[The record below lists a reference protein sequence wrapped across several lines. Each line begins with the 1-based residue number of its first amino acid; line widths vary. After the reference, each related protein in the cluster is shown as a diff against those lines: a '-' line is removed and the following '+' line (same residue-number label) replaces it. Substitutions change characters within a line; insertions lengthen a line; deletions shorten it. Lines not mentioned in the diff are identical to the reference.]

1 MEVTVAKNCNC
12 KNEDFF
18 MYVSSDHEIENT
30 GVFPQPECGK
40 IAVNYISFDCKC
52 VRLKCEYDG
61 SNTNDYQFIKLK
73 IKKTIQK
80 QCGKL
85 KGVIFDLFD
94 SYPSKKRCYFC
105 VSWKIFCEEIGVP
118 YQFIN
123 TSTLK
128 VTSILFGAKK
138 KLENTSTFDFGKNAL
153 TLVRIK
159 KGNKDDL
166 WDPNIFHL
174 EPTSDGLFIK
184 MKDILDLET
193 DDSDFKLLV
202 LSDKKFANIII
213 SLDDLSKMK
222 DFQNILKP
230 SKIIAVIDKYSNY
243 IIDALK
249 TIIISF
255 YNVGNTLKIVP
266 YFEADLWIIKKQ
278 NCFNF
283 EGNFE
288 IKCLKNEKTKLP
300 FSKAVDIYV
309 GFKQSVSVNIFSG
322 KTLEIMEI
330 HDLSEFEGSY
340 IRLSLSI
347 NANGFYNLNI
357 QKLECSMPLLQQS
370 ADKEAHVQ
378 MRLKNEDIGI
388 QALFDGYCF
397 VYYDFDKP
405 SYISFFNEGFPVIGV
420 AAKKLAL
427 QHPSFVVYDI
437 LNLARM
443 ANEGNIKI
451 NPKWGFKVEKDS
463 NGIFQI
469 IFDTWR
475 GKRKATPQFLLAI
488 LINHTLNAA
497 KKFLGF
503 RPTVFNIHIYDDF
516 KSAEKA
522 VIQALEILDVFY
534 SVKSVPEKKFIR
546 VEKKILR

>member
-1 MEVTVAKNCNC
+1 MEVSVAKNCNC
-12 KNEDFF
+12 KNEDYFI
-18 MYVSSDHEIENT
+18 YVSSDHEVENT
-30 GVFPQPECGK
+30 GVYPQFSPECGK
-40 IAVNYISFDCKC
+40 IAVNYISLDCKC

-61 SNTNDYQFIKLK
+61 TNTNDYQFIKSK

-80 QCGKL
+80 QSGKL

-94 SYPSKKRCYFC
+94 SYPSKKRYYFC
-105 VSWKIFCEEIGVP
+105 VFWKIFCEEIGVT

-138 KLENTSTFDFGKNAL
+138 KLGNTSTFDFGKNAL

-193 DDSDFKLLV
+193 DDSDFKMSV
-202 LSDKKFANIII
+202 MSDKKFANIII
-213 SLDDLSKMK
+213 SLDDPSEMR

-243 IIDALK
+243 IVDALK

-255 YNVGNTLKIVP
+255 YDVGNTLKIVP
-266 YFEADLWIIKKQ
+266 YFEADLSIIKMQ

-288 IKCLKNEKTKLP
+288 IKCLKIDETKLP
-300 FSKAVDIYV
+300 FSKAVDVYV
-309 GFKQSVSVNIFSG
+309 GFKETVTVNIFSG
-322 KTLEIMEI
+322 RTFEIAET
-330 HDLSEFEGSY
+330 HDLSEFEGSF

-370 ADKEAHVQ
+370 VKKDAHVQ

-388 QALFDGYCF
+388 EALFDEYCF
-397 VYYDFDKP
+397 VYCK
-405 SYISFFNEGFPVIGV
+405 FFLFT
-420 AAKKLAL
+420 AK
-427 QHPSFVVYDI
+427 
-437 LNLARM
+437 
-443 ANEGNIKI
+443 
-451 NPKWGFKVEKDS
+451 
-463 NGIFQI
+463 
-469 IFDTWR
+469 
-475 GKRKATPQFLLAI
+475 
-488 LINHTLNAA
+488 
-497 KKFLGF
+497 
-503 RPTVFNIHIYDDF
+503 
-516 KSAEKA
+516 
-522 VIQALEILDVFY
+522 
-534 SVKSVPEKKFIR
+534 
-546 VEKKILR
+546 